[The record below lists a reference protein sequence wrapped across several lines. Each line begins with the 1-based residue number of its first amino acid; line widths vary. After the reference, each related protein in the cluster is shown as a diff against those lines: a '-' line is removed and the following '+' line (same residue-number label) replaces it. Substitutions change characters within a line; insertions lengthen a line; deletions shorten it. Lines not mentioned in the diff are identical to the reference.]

1 MPQPLFTLDNTK
13 PFRDQAKPGHNRWH
27 PDIPPVATVR
37 PGETFRV
44 DCREWFDGHIRN
56 DDSASDVLT
65 APFHTGHQLSGPFE
79 IAGAKPSDLLVVD
92 IVDVGPISEGT
103 SGPLAGE
110 GWGYTGIFPR
120 TNGGGLLTHR
130 FPDAYKAIWDFNEGT
145 ATSRHIPEVRLKS
158 KVHPGVMGTAPSAKL
173 LSRWNRREAA
183 LTARNPLR
191 VPPLALPP
199 LAEGALLGGV
209 EQDRA
214 AEVAVTAAQTAPPR
228 ENGGN
233 QDIKNL
239 TRGTRIF
246 YPVYVDGGMLS
257 VGDLHYCQGDGEITL
272 CGAIEMGGWIDLHVD
287 LIPSGMR
294 TYHLEDG
301 PAFLPGDPEPR
312 YEEWIS
318 FSGISVTGRGRQ
330 KYLDARLAYQQACL
344 HAINYLT
351 SFGYTPEQAYLLL
364 GAAPVE
370 GRLSGV
376 VDFPNACATVYIPTA
391 IFDFD
396 VRPSAGTPHQ
406 VSQATPL
413 PHAPASD
420 VPREKTLRA
429 VPVAKR
435 ALLPEASSIGTY
447 LAGTARH
454 LLPETLSR
462 RLGGKSRGQR

>member
-1 MPQPLFTLDNTK
+1 MPETLFPLDNSK
-13 PFRDQAKPGHNRWH
+13 PFRDQDRPGHNRWH
-27 PDIPPVATVR
+27 PGIPPVATVR

-56 DDSASDVLT
+56 DDSADDVLT

-79 IAGAKPSDLLVVD
+79 IAGAKPGDLLVVD
-92 IVDVGPISEGT
+92 IVDVGPIGAP
-103 SGPLAGE
+103 GRLAGE

-120 TNGGGLLTHR
+120 TNGGGLLTER
-130 FPDAYKAIWDFNEGT
+130 FPDAYKAVWDFQDG
-145 ATSRHIPEVRLKS
+145 AAVSRHLPEVRLQS
-158 KVHPGVMGTAPSAKL
+158 KIHPGVMGTAPSEQL
-173 LSRWNRREAA
+173 LRRWNRREAA
-183 LTARNPLR
+183 LAARNPLR

-199 LAEGALLGGV
+199 LAEGALLGGTPR
-209 EQDRA
+209 ERA
-214 AEVAVTAAQTAPPR
+214 AAVSVTAAQTAPPR

-257 VGDLHYCQGDGEITL
+257 VGDLHYCQGDGEVTL

-287 LIPSGMR
+287 VIPSGMR
-294 TYHLEDG
+294 TYHLEDS

-344 HAINYLT
+344 HAIDYLT

-396 VRPSAGTPHQ
+396 VRPSAAVPHQ
-406 VSQATPL
+406 VRQETPL
-413 PHAPASD
+413 PHAPASAL
-420 VPREKTLRA
+420 PREKTLRA
-429 VPVAKR
+429 VPVNKR
-435 ALLPEASSIGTY
+435 ALLPDTAQLRDY
-447 LAGTARH
+447 LTGTARR
-454 LLPETLSR
+454 LLPAAGFP
-462 RLGGKSRGQR
+462 RLIGRKARHD